1 MGNSRPFFPRSWESA
16 SLSRMKTGRAL
27 GRRQFTALALVLAG
41 CGSGTRDDA
50 PQTPVVA
57 RKPDDGPNLGPVT
70 AHVPPAR
77 RLQPDGLR
85 FDDAYHDRAPRG
97 VLYSW
102 TTTEQATAL
111 RQDRVLFT
119 KTARDDFGPGFL
131 YQVLGELSAAGNVL
145 AQELAKPGY
154 AKGRYAWVNPWAAS
168 LGFQGEEYG
177 TELLRIE
184 LRPEAR
190 FVRIFRKSGTVDV
203 VGVDGKVVPT
213 AQALNQLDLL
223 AGAYFVNEDAGGGGS
238 FATTV
243 LPGTY
248 RELYV
253 GNLAMVARWSLGTQ
267 AIVDVLRNAAAA
279 LRRLAPFNASLTE
292 NDAQWKARVVL
303 NQWRLPPLDATESYE
318 SSLCFVDPSYRP
330 TQANL
335 EALARHLET
344 RIFTPEPLEQSY
356 P

>member
-1 MGNSRPFFPRSWESA
+1 
-16 SLSRMKTGRAL
+16 MKTGVPAGRAL
-27 GRRQFTALALVLAG
+27 GRRQFTALALVLTG
-41 CGSGTRDDA
+41 CGSGTREDA

-57 RKPDDGPNLGPVT
+57 RRPDPSPYLGPVS
-70 AHVPPAR
+70 AHVPPAGR
-77 RLQPDGLR
+77 PQPEGLR
-85 FDDAYHDRAPRG
+85 FDDAYHDRAARP

-131 YQVLGELSAAGNVL
+131 YQVLGELAAAGNVL
-145 AQELAKPGY
+145 AQELAKPEY

-190 FVRIFRKSGTVDV
+190 LVRIFRRSGAVDV

-213 AQALNQLDLL
+213 AQALGQLDRL
-223 AGAYFVNEDAGGGGS
+223 AGAYFVNEDEGGGGS
-238 FATTV
+238 FGTSV

-267 AIVDVLRNAAAA
+267 AIVDVLRSAAAA
-279 LRRLAPFNASLTE
+279 LRRLAPFNANLTE
-292 NDAQWKARVVL
+292 TDAQWKARVVL
-303 NQWRLPPLDATESYE
+303 TQWGFPPTDATTSYE

-344 RIFTPEPLEQSY
+344 RTFTPNPLEQAY